1 MILLD
6 SSLIVAYSNEADE
19 NHAKA
24 LQIVEDLERG
34 KYGTLVITD
43 YIFDE
48 VVTVMLVKTKNLEKV
63 LELGETLLNSTL
75 LFRINEDLFNQAW
88 RLFKEQGKPK
98 FSFTDCTSIAVC
110 RANGISNIATFDED
124 FLKLGEYNIIGP
136 SNTRS

>member
-124 FLKLGEYNIIGP
+124 FLKLGEYKIIGP